1 MGDRRRGIFATLLVC
16 ALLATGAPVS
26 AQVYEIQDD
35 GSVLQRADAP
45 MVSWVRPGTD
55 ASPETAGVHAG
66 EPATKAFMSSVAPP
80 QIPGGWGSALNS
92 IAAKYDL
99 SPALL
104 EAVVWQESRWRTN
117 AVSSAGARGLTQL
130 MPGTAQAMGV
140 NPDDPV
146 SNLEGGARY
155 LRIQLNTFNGNVEH
169 ALAAYNAGPG
179 RVIKAG
185 GVPNI
190 AETKN
195 YVRAI
200 MARLASRSLAAQ

>member
-55 ASPETAGVHAG
+55 ASPDTAGVYAG